1 ADLDL
6 VRVAIGVEVDRPVLV
21 AEGAPELG
29 RVVLPDLP
37 PPVVDPVADVEA
49 GAGVG
54 AGVRPLGGD
63 LARERVGQR
72 DRTDLDHSV
81 HASMARAVELAVVA
95 ETTRNLRTPV
105 TFLASTCLLQLHR
118 DRSFWST
125 TPTTPRFKLGKSH
138 GGRDRGC
145 PAGGRARKPGRLVAR
160 HRTRP
165 SAPRLR

>member
-1 ADLDL
+1 MVKLIGPLTGSPERKSLSSWRMLWLSIDPAPRDHWKLGPAWKSRAAGL
-6 VRVAIGVEVDRPVLV
+6 VGEKKSSLTVISR
-21 AEGAPELG
+21 GAAP
-29 RVVLPDLP
+29 
-37 PPVVDPVADVEA
+37 
-49 GAGVG
+49 
-54 AGVRPLGGD
+54 
-63 LARERVGQR
+63 
-72 DRTDLDHSV
+72 
-81 HASMARAVELAVVA
+81 ARAGSASSAAVA
-95 ETTRNLRTPV
+95 ETTRNLRAPV

-118 DRSFWST
+118 DRAFWST